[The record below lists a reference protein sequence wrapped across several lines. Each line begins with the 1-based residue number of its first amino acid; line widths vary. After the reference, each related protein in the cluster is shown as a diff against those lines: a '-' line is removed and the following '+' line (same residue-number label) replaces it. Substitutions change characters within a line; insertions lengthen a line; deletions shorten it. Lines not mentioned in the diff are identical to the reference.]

1 MAEKTYTHHQHEQ
14 DKDVPELE
22 DHAVEKLDELVEQKP
37 DAEPVR
43 ELAEENSESEPG
55 KDHAELL
62 DEIRLETEVQAMPI
76 EEITVGHIEK
86 EEPEAAASL
95 VSKDLRQM
103 KYSRTLQSIR
113 KDLSAPEKAL
123 SKIVHN
129 PVVDAVS
136 SAAEKTVARPSGL
149 LFGGIF
155 AFLGS
160 SSFLYIAKHYG
171 YEYNFL
177 MFALF
182 FAAGF
187 GLGLILELIFR
198 IFKKAPKA

>member
-14 DKDVPELE
+14 DRDSPEIE
-22 DHAVEKLDELVEQKP
+22 DHAPERLDELVEQKP
-37 DAEPVR
+37 NIAPTHE
-43 ELAEENSESEPG
+43 
-55 KDHAELL
+55 HAEMI
-62 DEIRLETEVQAMPI
+62 DEIRLETEAHAMPI
-76 EEITVGHIEK
+76 EELIVGDAEK
-86 EEPEAAASL
+86 EQPEPAASL

-136 SAAEKTVARPSGL
+136 SVAEKTVARPSGL

-155 AFLGS
+155 ACLGS
-160 SSFLYIAKHYG
+160 STFLYIAKHYG
-171 YEYNFL
+171 YEYNL
-177 MFALF
+177 LLFALF
-182 FAAGF
+182 FVGGF
-187 GLGLILELIFR
+187 GLGLVLELVFR
-198 IFKKAPKA
+198 LFKKSPKS